1 MATVISNLLKSFE
14 SEHAATRKCI
24 ERIPVSTYEFKPHPK
39 SMVMGYL
46 VYLVCDI
53 PRWISEMI
61 LHDQIDLA
69 NFKKEQPRTT
79 EAMVKF
85 LDDNIAGATSA
96 FQQLKEDRLDLPFS
110 LVSGAQL
117 LSKVP
122 RLDSITSTINHWV
135 HHRGQLTVYMRL
147 NDILIP
153 SIYGPSAD
161 DRTF

>member
-1 MATVISNLLKSFE
+1 MNTVISNLLKSFE

-39 SMVMGYL
+39 SMAMGYL

-53 PRWISEMI
+53 PHWISEMI
-61 LHDQIDLA
+61 LRDQIDLA
-69 NFKKEQPRTT
+69 NFKKEQPKTT

-85 LDDNIAGATSA
+85 LDDNIAGATTA
-96 FQQLKEDRLDLPFS
+96 FKQLKEDQLELPFS
-110 LVSGAQL
+110 LVMGAQL

-122 RLDSITSTINHWV
+122 RIESVTSTINHWV